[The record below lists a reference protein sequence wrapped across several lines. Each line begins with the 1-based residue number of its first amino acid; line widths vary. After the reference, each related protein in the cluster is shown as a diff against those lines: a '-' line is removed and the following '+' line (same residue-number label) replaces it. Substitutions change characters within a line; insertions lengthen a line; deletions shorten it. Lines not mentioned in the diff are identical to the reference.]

1 MKTIV
6 HQLST
11 ESFYI
16 PQWEIKHLFLGTFN
30 PSGGETVKYYY
41 GRPRNQTWNL
51 LSKIFNDSLNPN
63 SKEFFEKLKAHKI
76 GCVDLIHSV
85 TCPDEDISDIIGR
98 GYSDNKII
106 NGSVKRIYNTEII
119 LDLIRSNP
127 NCLIYST
134 WGKGSTIKDWKKE
147 TEKIKNITPLV
158 SPSLVAR
165 VPAGVEKYEFMLSN
179 WQRLIQP

>member
-1 MKTIV
+1 M
-6 HQLST
+6 
-11 ESFYI
+11 
-16 PQWEIKHLFLGTFN
+16 
-30 PSGGETVKYYY
+30 
-41 GRPRNQTWNL
+41 
-51 LSKIFNDSLNPN
+51 
-63 SKEFFEKLKAHKI
+63 
-76 GCVDLIHSV
+76 
-85 TCPDEDISDIIGR
+85 TCPNEDISDIIGR
-98 GYSDNKII
+98 GYSDSKII

-119 LDLIRSNP
+119 LDLVRSNP